1 MARGVKQRG
10 EPEDLP
16 QADQAPGCLHPRQ
29 TYDLI
34 GHQQAE
40 KRFIE
45 ARQSGRL
52 HHAWLITG
60 PPGVG
65 KATLAYRMIRS
76 VLGGRSLLQTSLD
89 IPQADP
95 VSQRIE
101 SLGHGD
107 FFLLRRPYDHKT
119 KKLRAEIPVAE
130 ARSLRDFFAHK
141 PSEGGWRVCLV
152 DSMDEMNRNA
162 ENAILKTLEE
172 PPDRAIMILISSA
185 PGRLLPTI
193 RSRCMHL
200 PLRAVPPEDIL
211 PWLRVLSDEPDTIM
225 EAAVHLSRGGPGKA
239 VALMQNSDSVL
250 KPLSRFLASLS
261 QGDARLDQSLANS
274 LSMANAGAARTLFW
288 EALQDI
294 LQAQAAYTVTGE
306 WRGAFKP
313 VPAQK
318 SPEVWLKQW
327 DRVGHL
333 QRREAALNMDKKTV
347 MYDALSG
354 IRTA

>member
-1 MARGVKQRG
+1 MKGDAD
-10 EPEDLP
+10 EIP
-16 QADQAPGCLHPRQ
+16 QADQAPGCRHPRE

-34 GHQQAE
+34 GHQDAE
-40 KRFIE
+40 QRFLE
-45 ARQSGRL
+45 SRASGRM

-65 KATLAYRMIRS
+65 KATLAYRMIRN
-76 VLGGRSLLQTSLD
+76 VLGGVSLLDGALD
-89 IPQADP
+89 IPRTDP
-95 VSQRIE
+95 VAKRIE

-119 KKLRAEIPVAE
+119 KKLRSEIPVAE
-130 ARSLRDFFAHK
+130 ARHLRDFFAHK

-152 DSMDEMNRNA
+152 DSLDEMNRNA

-172 PPDRAIMILISSA
+172 PPDRAIIILISSA

-200 PLRAVPPEDIL
+200 PLRPVPSVDIKS
-211 PWLRVLSDEPDTIM
+211 WLTDIANPAPAILD
-225 EAAVHLSRGGPGKA
+225 AAVQLSRGGPGKA
-239 VALMQNSDSVL
+239 ISLVQNADSVL
-250 KPLSRFLASLS
+250 KPLSRYLASLD
-261 QGDARLDQSLANS
+261 QGDARLDQMLSNS
-274 LSMANAGAARTLFW
+274 LSLTGEAAARTLFW

-294 LQAQAAYTVTGE
+294 IQAQAVYSATGE

-313 VPAQK
+313 LPARK
-318 SPEVWLKQW
+318 SPEVWLAQW
-327 DRVGHL
+327 ERLGHL
-333 QRREAALNMDKKTV
+333 QNREDALNMDKKTV

-354 IRTA
+354 IRAA